1 VPNARLTD
9 EEKEDCL
16 VMDKENGNYGP
27 CEYCSEDL
35 IEAAREYYSEQ
46 LQEYSTG
53 YEVVESSD
61 YLSLGFPSTAKDY
74 EMVGSEEEQ
83 AIVNGLKSFQPEM
96 VGRERLPIRN
106 QGGCGSCYSSAASH
120 TISSSYAQENGNSEL
135 LVFSNQHFMN
145 CLPLKL
151 TAFVAEDEDSVVI
164 AKDMYEDS
172 GIGCWGGSAR
182 TVIDM
187 VVYYGS
193 KVPLLEVEPYIG
205 FQGHCDMTKEMVD
218 TGKVTCICF

>member
-1 VPNARLTD
+1 
-9 EEKEDCL
+9 
-16 VMDKENGNYGP
+16 M
-27 CEYCSEDL
+27 
-35 IEAAREYYSEQ
+35 EQ
-46 LQEYSTG
+46 LDDYATG
-53 YEVVESSD
+53 LELVEPSD

-83 AIVNGLKSFQPEM
+83 ATVNGLKSFQPGM
-96 VGRERLPIRN
+96 VGREMLPVRN
-106 QGGCGSCYSSAASH
+106 QGQCGSCYSSAASH

-151 TAFVAEDEDSVVI
+151 TPLVAEDEYSI
-164 AKDMYEDS
+164 EIRKGMYLDS
-172 GIGCWGGSAR
+172 GTGCWGGSAG
-182 TVIDM
+182 TIIDM

-218 TGKVTCICF
+218 TGKVTYVFVFEL